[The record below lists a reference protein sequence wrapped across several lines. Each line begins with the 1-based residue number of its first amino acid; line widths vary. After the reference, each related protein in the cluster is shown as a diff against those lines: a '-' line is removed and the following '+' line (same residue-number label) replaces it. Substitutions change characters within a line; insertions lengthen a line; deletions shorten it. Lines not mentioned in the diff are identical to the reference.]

1 MLHYVS
7 GIVLGNEDIVA
18 GGERRIPALGDL
30 LSGKGKTD
38 SK

>member
-7 GIVLGNEDIVA
+7 GIVLGNEDIVV

-30 LSGKGKTD
+30 VYGKVKTD

>member
-7 GIVLGNEDIVA
+7 RIVLGNEDIIV
-18 GGERRIPALGDL
+18 GGERRIPALRDL